1 MSNLIKVNFEKQTT
15 SAKNKRG
22 GKIMAEYTL
31 GQVIDKLGRN
41 RNLKFKHV
49 AEEPYRIDK
58 GAVIALDKE
67 GYIVNQEGEPIL
79 SNFSLGSKFRLV
91 NEPVSFTEAIKA
103 FIEEKIIYCELK
115 GNKCRYIPLED
126 DIFHPLWDKNQNT
139 ITAEEILHGKWFI
152 EEGEKC

>member
-1 MSNLIKVNFEKQTT
+1 MQ
-15 SAKNKRG
+15 
-22 GKIMAEYTL
+22 EYTL
-31 GQVIDKLGRN
+31 KQIIDKLERN
-41 RNLKFKHV
+41 SNLKFQFV
-49 AEEPYRIDK
+49 SEESYRTDE
-58 GAVIALDKE
+58 GAVIALD
-67 GYIVNQEGEPIL
+67 GDGRIVNQEGEPIL